1 MKGFKSHIVRVIT
14 ALMLLAAIPS
24 ATEATVPAQK
34 TTTRKNNSTSQK
46 ASGKKASGKGASKA
60 NSAKTSAKKSNAK
73 GGVSSKQAAKKAT
86 SKKKTPETSADLKR
100 KQEATQKEITLT
112 RKQIEENDA
121 AVRKNLS
128 ELNRL
133 GADIDAGK
141 KKVAEAS
148 ARVST
153 LQKRIETLSGQI
165 SENEKSL
172 ERLRAEYL
180 KAIKKMRTKRK
191 TNSALAFIFSSSD
204 FNQALRRMRYLKQF
218 GAWKDRQAAEI
229 SSRVATLK
237 TQTAQLESSKTAQ
250 SKALAVQVKTQ
261 EELNGQFARQNAIV
275 ADLKKNGEA
284 LNAHLANKQAE
295 ANALKGRVAAL
306 IAEEERKARL
316 AEEER
321 QARLAREEEAR
332 RQREAEEA
340 RRAKVEEERL
350 AALEKEK
357 NSANRAESSGDLA
370 KEDATPLVADASSRK
385 KDKKQHVTSEKK
397 SETTANARK
406 RKNNSKDTKQTKK
419 ETKNEPKNEK
429 PKTEQSQKGS
439 STQYADARKRKP
451 RTPGAASGETSSA
464 STSVSKTASASSSA
478 TAGKSFESMRGQLPR
493 PVSGHFR
500 ITSRFGRHS
509 LPDLPDVVYDN
520 PGIDAETAAG
530 ASAQAVFAGKVSGVY
545 MIPGFSTVVIVNHGN
560 YYTVYGNI
568 ASASVKVGDVV
579 KQGQAVGRVDTSED
593 NPSYGAIHFE
603 VWKNREKLDP
613 ASWIR

>member
-1 MKGFKSHIVRVIT
+1 MKGLKSHIVRVIT

-34 TTTRKNNSTSQK
+34 TTTRKNNSISQK

-73 GGVSSKQAAKKAT
+73 GGASSKQGAKKAT
-86 SKKKTPETSADLKR
+86 GKKKTPETSAELKR

-191 TNSALAFIFSSSD
+191 TNSTLAFIFSSSD

-340 RRAKVEEERL
+340 RRAKAEEERL

-357 NSANRAESSGDLA
+357 NSGNKAESSGDLA
-370 KEDATPLVADASSRK
+370 KEDVTPLVADASSHK

-419 ETKNEPKNEK
+419 ETKNEK
-429 PKTEQSQKGS
+429 PKTEQPQKGS

-451 RTPGAASGETSSA
+451 RTPGAASGEASSA

-500 ITSRFGRHS
+500 ITGRFGRHS

-579 KQGQAVGRVDTSED
+579 KQGQALGRVDTSED